1 MDKETARKRIEK
13 LREEIE
19 RYRFAYHVKDT
30 SLVSDAVNDSLKKE
44 LFDLEQKFP
53 ELVTPDSPTQRV
65 GGKPLASFKKVVHEK
80 PMTSFN
86 DAFSENDIRA
96 WIERLGS
103 YLRQETSDK
112 RQEKEVSVSH
122 VAGHIS
128 LDYYCELKID
138 GLAIELV
145 YEKGMFVQGSTRGDG
160 KVGEDVTQNLKTV
173 EAIPLKLPDADEVA
187 RSLKHLGLHPSP
199 FTLHPPHLV
208 VRGEVFINRKDF
220 ERMNKEQHAKGEK
233 TYANPRNVAAGSV
246 RQLDPAVTAARKLD
260 SFQYAIVT
268 DIGQKTHEEE
278 HLLLQ
283 TFGFKTNPHNKRV
296 RTLEEVFAFREH
308 WEKHRE
314 RLPYEVDGVVVIVND
329 NKVLERAGVV
339 GKAPRAAIAYKF
351 SPREATTIVQD
362 IKVQVGR
369 TGVLTPVAVMR
380 PITVGGVT
388 ITHATLH
395 NADEIE
401 RLGLKVGDTVI
412 VSRAGDVIPQ
422 VVKVLP
428 NLRTGKERKFAMPLR
443 CPVDGSKVVRD
454 GLPAGRQGVAYRCS
468 NKRCGARQR
477 ESLRHFVAR
486 GAFDIRGI
494 GPKLLDRFVDEGFV
508 SDAADIFSLHEKE
521 GDIAVLERFGETSAR
536 NIVEEIERRKR
547 VTLPRF
553 LFALGIFHVG
563 EETAVA
569 LVDAVAAHRPIHT
582 PRQLL
587 AEMQQWTVEK
597 LQSIQDIGPKV
608 AESIRDWFHDPRNI
622 ALLKKLDDAGVTFE
636 AAPRKKHGNLSGKT
650 FVVTGTLASLSRE
663 EAKDAIRRAGGG
675 VSESVSK
682 KTDFVVVGENPG
694 SKYES
699 AKKLGVAILDEQAFL
714 KLIE

>member
-1 MDKETARKRIEK
+1 
-13 LREEIE
+13 
-19 RYRFAYHVKDT
+19 
-30 SLVSDAVNDSLKKE
+30 
-44 LFDLEQKFP
+44 
-53 ELVTPDSPTQRV
+53 
-65 GGKPLASFKKVVHEK
+65 
-80 PMTSFN
+80 
-86 DAFSENDIRA
+86 
-96 WIERLGS
+96 
-103 YLRQETSDK
+103 
-112 RQEKEVSVSH
+112 
-122 VAGHIS
+122 
-128 LDYYCELKID
+128 
-138 GLAIELV
+138 
-145 YEKGMFVQGSTRGDG
+145 
-160 KVGEDVTQNLKTV
+160 
-173 EAIPLKLPDADEVA
+173 
-187 RSLKHLGLHPSP
+187 
-199 FTLHPPHLV
+199 
-208 VRGEVFINRKDF
+208 
-220 ERMNKEQHAKGEK
+220 
-233 TYANPRNVAAGSV
+233 
-246 RQLDPAVTAARKLD
+246 
-260 SFQYAIVT
+260 
-268 DIGQKTHEEE
+268 
-278 HLLLQ
+278 
-283 TFGFKTNPHNKRV
+283 
-296 RTLEEVFAFREH
+296 
-308 WEKHRE
+308 
-314 RLPYEVDGVVVIVND
+314 
-329 NKVLERAGVV
+329 
-339 GKAPRAAIAYKF
+339 
-351 SPREATTIVQD
+351 
-362 IKVQVGR
+362 
-369 TGVLTPVAVMR
+369 
-380 PITVGGVT
+380 
-388 ITHATLH
+388 
-395 NADEIE
+395 
-401 RLGLKVGDTVI
+401 
-412 VSRAGDVIPQ
+412 
-422 VVKVLP
+422 
-428 NLRTGKERKFAMPLR
+428 
-443 CPVDGSKVVRD
+443 
-454 GLPAGRQGVAYRCS
+454 
-468 NKRCGARQR
+468 
-477 ESLRHFVAR
+477 LRHFVAR